1 MANIPNIDE
10 LLKND
15 TAKGV
20 ALGLGVAIAGIAAIP
35 AIISVGRPFAR
46 AALKSSLLLVEK
58 GRETIAEISEDL
70 EDMMAEVK
78 AELVA
83 DKTEFSAS
91 EEAMEEV
98 IVESPT
104 D

>member
-20 ALGLGVAIAGIAAIP
+20 ALGLGVAIAGVAAIP
-35 AIISVGRPFAR
+35 AILSVGRPFAR

-58 GRETIAEISEDL
+58 GREAIAEMSEDL

-83 DKTEFSAS
+83 DKSAFTAA
-91 EEAMEEV
+91 EESMDEV
-98 IVESPT
+98 IIET
-104 D
+104 QAE